1 MRFTSIIVAI
11 AAGMLGFFSSCTKDQ
26 SSYTMDSLQGTTT
39 ITGVVKYDPGYQE
52 TESGASIL
60 GGTYIPASNVTVN
73 VSVPYSSLGIKG
85 EGSKSYTVTTDA
97 NGQYTL
103 QLPMSLGDDQ
113 LADISV
119 TAESFYATYNLYMK
133 GSQETSFTVVE
144 LENTLFNAVPVRDVT
159 ATRNN
164 VNKVDDILCDAEYD
178 EEEEYQGVTTINGT
192 VLYSPGWW
200 LDDNND
206 PQKEKDVPAIGARVS
221 VEVPIADQKKVT
233 YSTLV
238 NASGEYSLEVP
249 MNISSQ
255 MSTMTVSVASY
266 IAQYTSCERVYDYEE
281 GKYVNVL
288 NEDPYHVYSGQS
300 ASVTVVR
307 DGETTHDFILKND
320 FRAVKNVK

>member
-1 MRFTSIIVAI
+1 MKFTSIIVAI
-11 AAGMLGFFSSCTKDQ
+11 AAGVLGLLSSCTKDQ
-26 SSYTMDSLQGTTT
+26 SSYTMDSLQGVAT
-39 ITGVVKYDPGYQE
+39 ITGVVKYNPGYQE

-73 VSVPYSSLGIKG
+73 VSVPYSSIGIKG
-85 EGSKSYTVTTDA
+85 SGSKSYTVTTDA

-113 LADISV
+113 LANISV

-144 LENTLFNAVPVRDVT
+144 LENTLFNAVTDHNVT
-159 ATRNN
+159 AIRNN
-164 VNKVDDILCDAEYD
+164 VKKVDDILCDAEYD
-178 EEEEYQGVTTINGT
+178 EEEEYQGVATITGKVT
-192 VLYSPGWW
+192 YFPGYW

-206 PQKEKDVPAIGARVS
+206 PQKERDVPAIGARVS
-221 VEVPIADQKKVT
+221 VEVPIADQKEVT

-255 MSTMTVSVASY
+255 MSTMKVSVASY
-266 IAQYTSCERVYDYEE
+266 IAQYTSCERVYDHEE

-288 NEDPYHVYSGQS
+288 NEDPYHVYSCEP
-300 ASVTVVR
+300 ASGVTVTVVR
-307 DGETTHDFILKND
+307 DDETTQDFTLE
-320 FRAVKNVK
+320 

>member
-1 MRFTSIIVAI
+1 MKMKFTSIIVAI
-11 AAGMLGFFSSCTKDQ
+11 AAGVLGLLSSCTKDQ

-73 VSVPYSSLGIKG
+73 VSVPYSSLGITG

-103 QLPMSLGDDQ
+103 QLPMSLGDAQ
-113 LADISV
+113 LANISV

-133 GSQETSFTVVE
+133 GSQETSFTIVE

-164 VNKVDDILCDAEYD
+164 VKKVDDILCDAEYD

-221 VEVPIADQKKVT
+221 VEVPIADQKEVT

-266 IAQYTSCERVYDYEE
+266 IAKYTSCEEVYDYEE

-288 NEDPYHVYSGQS
+288 NEDPYHVYYCEP
-300 ASVTVVR
+300 ASPTVTVVR
-307 DGETTHDFILKND
+307 DGETTQDFTLK
-320 FRAVKNVK
+320 

>member
-1 MRFTSIIVAI
+1 MKMKFTSIIVAI
-11 AAGMLGFFSSCTKDQ
+11 AAGVLGLLSSCTKDQ

-73 VSVPYSSLGIKG
+73 VSVPYSSIGITG

-113 LADISV
+113 LANISV

-133 GSQETSFTVVE
+133 GAQETSFTVVE
-144 LENTLFNAVPVRDVT
+144 LENTLFNAVTDRDVT

-192 VLYSPGWW
+192 VMYSPGYR
-200 LDDNND
+200 LNQGIPQLKDD
-206 PQKEKDVPAIGARVS
+206 VAAVGANVS
-221 VEVPIADQKKVT
+221 ASVKVADQT
-233 YSTLV
+233 IRYSTIA
-238 NASGEYSLEVP
+238 NASG
-249 MNISSQ
+249 
-255 MSTMTVSVASY
+255 
-266 IAQYTSCERVYDYEE
+266 QYTLQLPMRISAQSTTMEVVVSDYVATYSSTVYDDDM
-281 GKYVNVL
+281 GKNVIVD
-288 NEDPYHVYSGQS
+288 DPYHVYSCQP
-300 ASVTVVR
+300 ASVTVTVVR
-307 DGETTHDFILKND
+307 DGETTQDFTLK
-320 FRAVKNVK
+320 

>member
-1 MRFTSIIVAI
+1 MKFTSIAVALT
-11 AAGMLGFFSSCTKDQ
+11 AGVLGLLSSCTKDQ

-85 EGSKSYTVTTDA
+85 EGSKSYTATTDV

-113 LADISV
+113 LANISV

-144 LENTLFNAVPVRDVT
+144 LENTLFNAVTDRDVT
-159 ATRNN
+159 AIRNN

-178 EEEEYQGVTTINGT
+178 EEEEYQGVATITGKVT
-192 VLYSPGWW
+192 YFPGYW
-200 LDDNND
+200 LDDNNVL
-206 PQKEKDVPAIGARVS
+206 QKEKDVAAIGARVS
-221 VEVPIADQKKVT
+221 VEVPIADQKEVT

-238 NASGEYSLEVP
+238 NASGEYSVEVP
-249 MNISSQ
+249 MKISAQ
-255 MSTMTVSVASY
+255 FSTMTVVVSDYVATYS
-266 IAQYTSCERVYDYEE
+266 EPVYDYQS
-281 GKYVNVL
+281 GKTVIVD
-288 NEDPYHVYSGQS
+288 DPYHVYSGKS
-300 ASVTVVR
+300 DWVTVVR
-307 DGETTHDFILKND
+307 DGETTQDFKLGETTQD
-320 FRAVKNVK
+320 FTLN

>member
-1 MRFTSIIVAI
+1 MKMKFTSIIVAI
-11 AAGMLGFFSSCTKDQ
+11 AAGVLGLLSSCTKDQ

-73 VSVPYSSLGIKG
+73 VSVPYSSLGIEG
-85 EGSKSYTVTTDA
+85 SGSKSYTVTTDA

-144 LENTLFNAVPVRDVT
+144 LENTLFNAAAVPPVT
-159 ATRNN
+159 AIRNN

-192 VLYSPGWW
+192 VMYSPGYW
-200 LDDNND
+200 LDRYGD
-206 PQKEKDVPAIGARVS
+206 PQFKEDVAAVGANVS
-221 VEVPIADQKKVT
+221 VSVKVADQTVK
-233 YSTLV
+233 YSTIV
-238 NASGEYSLEVP
+238 GTNGKYSLELP
-249 MNISSQ
+249 MRISAQ
-255 MSTMTVSVASY
+255 STTMEVVVSDYVATYS
-266 IAQYTSCERVYDYEE
+266 SPVYDDDM
-281 GKYVNVL
+281 GKDVIVD
-288 NEDPYHVYSGQS
+288 DPYHVYSGQS
-300 ASVTVVR
+300 DWVTVVR
-307 DGETTHDFILKND
+307 DGETTQDFTLE
-320 FRAVKNVK
+320 

>member
-1 MRFTSIIVAI
+1 MKMKFTSIIVAI
-11 AAGMLGFFSSCTKDQ
+11 AAGVLGLLSSCTKDQ

-73 VSVPYSSLGIKG
+73 VSVPYSSIGITG

-113 LADISV
+113 LANISV

-133 GSQETSFTVVE
+133 GAQETSFTVVE
-144 LENTLFNAVPVRDVT
+144 LENTLFNAAAAPPVT
-159 ATRNN
+159 AIRNN

-200 LDDNND
+200 LDNGNL
-206 PQKEKDVPAIGARVS
+206 QKKENLSAVGANVS
-221 VEVPIADQKKVT
+221 VSVKVADQTVK
-233 YSTLV
+233 YSTIV
-238 NASGEYSLEVP
+238 GTNGKYSLELP
-249 MNISSQ
+249 MRISAQ
-255 MSTMTVSVASY
+255 STTMEVVVSDYVATYS
-266 IAQYTSCERVYDYEE
+266 SPVYDNDM
-281 GKYVNVL
+281 GKYVIVD
-288 NEDPYHVYSGQS
+288 DPYHVYSGQS
-300 ASVTVVR
+300 DWVTVVR
-307 DGETTHDFILKND
+307 DGETTQDFTLN
-320 FRAVKNVK
+320 

>member
-1 MRFTSIIVAI
+1 MKLRFTSIIVAF

-60 GGTYIPASNVTVN
+60 GGTYIPASDVTVS
-73 VSVPYSSLGIKG
+73 VSVPYSSIGISG
-85 EGSKSYTVTTDA
+85 SGSKSYTVTTDA
-97 NGQYTL
+97 NGRYTL

-113 LADISV
+113 LANISV
-119 TAESFYATYNLYMK
+119 TAESFYATYNLYMQ

-144 LENTLFNAVPVRDVT
+144 LQNTLFNAVASQSVT
-159 ATRNN
+159 AIRNN
-164 VNKVDDILCDAEYD
+164 VNKVDDILCNADYD
-178 EEEEYQGVTTINGT
+178 EEEEYQGVATIAGKVT
-192 VLYSPGWW
+192 YFPGYW
-200 LDDNND
+200 LDNNNV
-206 PQKEKDVPAIGARVS
+206 PQKEKDVAAIGARVS
-221 VEVPIADQKKVT
+221 VKVPIADQKEVT

-266 IAQYTSCERVYDYEE
+266 IAQYTSYERVYEG
-281 GKYVNVL
+281 GKYVYVL
-288 NEDPYHVYSGQS
+288 NEDPYHVYSGES
-300 ASVTVVR
+300 TSVTVVR
-307 DGETTHDFILKND
+307 DGETTHDFTLN
-320 FRAVKNVK
+320 

>member
-1 MRFTSIIVAI
+1 MKMRFTSIIVAF
-11 AAGMLGFFSSCTKDQ
+11 AAGMLGLLSSCTKDQ

-60 GGTYIPASNVTVN
+60 GGTYVPASNVTVN
-73 VSVPYSSLGIKG
+73 VSVPYSSIGIKG
-85 EGSKSYTVTTDA
+85 SGSKSYTVTTDA

-103 QLPMSLGDDQ
+103 QLPMSLGDAQ
-113 LADISV
+113 LANISV

-192 VLYSPGWW
+192 VMYSPGYW
-200 LDDNND
+200 LDKYGD
-206 PQKEKDVPAIGARVS
+206 PQLKEDVAAIGANVS
-221 VEVPIADQKKVT
+221 VSVRVADQTVR
-233 YSTLV
+233 YSTIV
-238 NASGEYSLEVP
+238 DASGKYSLELP
-249 MNISSQ
+249 MKISAQS
-255 MSTMTVSVASY
+255 STMTVVVGDYVATYSE
-266 IAQYTSCERVYDYEE
+266 CEYNYQT
-281 GKYVNVL
+281 GKNVIVD
-288 NEDPYHVYSGQS
+288 DPYHVYSGRS
-300 ASVTVVR
+300 SSVNVVR
-307 DGETTHDFILKND
+307 DGETTHDFTLN
-320 FRAVKNVK
+320 

>member
-1 MRFTSIIVAI
+1 MKMKFTSIIVAI
-11 AAGMLGFFSSCTKDQ
+11 AAGVLGLLSSCTKDQ

-73 VSVPYSSLGIKG
+73 VSVPYSSIGITG

-103 QLPMSLGDDQ
+103 QLPMSLGDNQ

-144 LENTLFNAVPVRDVT
+144 LENTLFNAVTDRDVT
-159 ATRNN
+159 AIRNN

-178 EEEEYQGVTTINGT
+178 EEEEYQGVATINGT

-206 PQKEKDVPAIGARVS
+206 PHKEKDVAAIGARVS
-221 VEVPIADQKKVT
+221 VVVPIADQKEVT

-266 IAQYTSCERVYDYEE
+266 IAQYTSYERVYDYEE

-288 NEDPYHVYSGQS
+288 NEDPYHVYSCEP
-300 ASVTVVR
+300 VPDVIVVR
-307 DGETTHDFILKND
+307 DGETTLDFTLK
-320 FRAVKNVK
+320 